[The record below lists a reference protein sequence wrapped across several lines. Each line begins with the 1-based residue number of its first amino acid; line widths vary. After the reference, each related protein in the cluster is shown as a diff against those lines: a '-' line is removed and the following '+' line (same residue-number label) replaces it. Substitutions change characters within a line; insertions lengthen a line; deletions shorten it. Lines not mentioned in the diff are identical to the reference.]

1 MNSIEEAIKDLKA
14 GKMVILVDDVRRE
27 NEGDFVIAAEK
38 IKPEHLNF
46 ITQHGHVITCLS
58 MEEKDL
64 KRLEIPLMTQTNN
77 THMGTAFTVSI
88 EAAKGVTT
96 GSSVFDRVKT
106 IQAAVNPK
114 STLKD
119 IVMPGHVFPLSAKAG
134 GVFVRRGHT
143 EGSVDLMRLAGLK
156 PMAVISEI
164 IKKDGT
170 MARMPDLTKIAKAH
184 KLKIISIQQ
193 IIEYRAQHA
202 PVFTETASAK
212 LPTKYG
218 EFDVKIFSSPHHS
231 EKHLVL
237 TKKNKRSNLVRL
249 HSECLTG
256 DLLGSLRC
264 DCGWQLDS
272 SLKKISE
279 EGGALLYMRQ
289 EGRGIGLLNKI
300 KAYALQDKH
309 NLDTVEANEELGFL
323 ADARN
328 YIDAA
333 QILHQLGL
341 TKIKLLT
348 NNPHK
353 IQNLKDY
360 GIECVERLSLIS
372 EPHHQNKKYL
382 KTKREKLGHI
392 L

>member
-143 EGSVDLMRLAGLK
+143 EGSVDLMRLA
-156 PMAVISEI
+156 
-164 IKKDGT
+164 
-170 MARMPDLTKIAKAH
+170 H
-184 KLKIISIQQ
+184 
-193 IIEYRAQHA
+193 
-202 PVFTETASAK
+202 
-212 LPTKYG
+212 
-218 EFDVKIFSSPHHS
+218 
-231 EKHLVL
+231 
-237 TKKNKRSNLVRL
+237 
-249 HSECLTG
+249 
-256 DLLGSLRC
+256 
-264 DCGWQLDS
+264 
-272 SLKKISE
+272 
-279 EGGALLYMRQ
+279 
-289 EGRGIGLLNKI
+289 GR
-300 KAYALQDKH
+300 D
-309 NLDTVEANEELGFL
+309 F
-323 ADARN
+323 RN
-328 YIDAA
+328 Y
-333 QILHQLGL
+333 
-341 TKIKLLT
+341 
-348 NNPHK
+348 
-353 IQNLKDY
+353 
-360 GIECVERLSLIS
+360 
-372 EPHHQNKKYL
+372 
-382 KTKREKLGHI
+382 
-392 L
+392 